1 MSSQIITEGNIKVL
15 SYLQI
20 GCTCI
25 LSSFALV
32 GKDNPDIALCVLLF
46 LCTCGNGAWVMHIEE
61 GWGSQNAL
69 YMFQVSLSYTND
81 DPLLT
86 SLLDDPSTLPP
97 APTLTYTQQQG
108 GTVLGFVAFIA
119 ATYRRVKFGPP
130 PSDDDDEYNS
140 DDDFDQDENLSL
152 VDVKKKADALLEI
165 KTKMDMI
172 KKLDAE
178 ETKATTLKKRRPQQA
193 K

>member
-1 MSSQIITEGNIKVL
+1 MTI
-15 SYLQI
+15 
-20 GCTCI
+20 
-25 LSSFALV
+25 
-32 GKDNPDIALCVLLF
+32 
-46 LCTCGNGAWVMHIEE
+46 
-61 GWGSQNAL
+61 
-69 YMFQVSLSYTND
+69 
-81 DPLLT
+81 LLT
-86 SLLDDPSTLPP
+86 FLLDNPSTLPP
-97 APTLTYTQQQG
+97 APTPTHTQQQG

-130 PSDDDDEYNS
+130 PSDDDEYNS
-140 DDDFDQDENLSL
+140 DDDFDEDENLSL

-178 ETKATTLKKRRPQQA
+178 ETKATTLKKRLPQQA